1 MIWGNILAVYNNI
14 VFSFIIFSSEDF
26 IRMVNLA
33 GPGAD
38 TMALHSPESGNT
50 SIFWAD
56 DMIASLRY
64 RDGNMIFLII
74 NTNQPKA
81 EWLQRDPCKFNRLSE
96 GEKSYCINKV
106 TIPGE

>member
-1 MIWGNILAVYNNI
+1 MIWGNILAIYNNI
-14 VFSFIIFSSEDF
+14 MFSFIIFSSEDF

-56 DMIASLRY
+56 DMIAPLRY

-74 NTNQPKA
+74 STN
-81 EWLQRDPCKFNRLSE
+81 
-96 GEKSYCINKV
+96 
-106 TIPGE
+106 